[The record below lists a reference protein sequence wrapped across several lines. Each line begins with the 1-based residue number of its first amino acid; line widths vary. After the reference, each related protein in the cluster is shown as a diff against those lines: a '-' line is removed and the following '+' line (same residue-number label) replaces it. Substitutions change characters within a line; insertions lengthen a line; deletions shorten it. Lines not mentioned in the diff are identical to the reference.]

1 MFARLRDDSPDEAA
15 DRSELVVGLVFAAG
29 VAAALG
35 GGGDELRE
43 LDLLDSLVWVFVT
56 GVALG
61 FALYWVVGWA
71 LAFVVRRLGGG
82 GSRRRVRHVLAFS
95 FAPLALA
102 FVAWLI
108 WTPLLLVLVAGSL
121 ALLVAGL
128 REVYDWS
135 IARAGGAVAVAA
147 VWLGALGVG
156 LLSVLALLRRLSE

>member
-108 WTPLLLVLVAGSL
+108 WTPLLLVLAAGSL